1 MKRFPLYLSVLLLT
15 LALLLPCSCGR
26 RQNTFR
32 IGVAQCDDNEWRQR
46 MNREM
51 LSEADFAGNMTLEIR
66 TTTGSGRQQA
76 ADIDYFVS
84 SGVDLIIV
92 SPVDTAGVTPAIDR
106 ARAAGIP
113 IVMVDRK
120 CGKKNYT
127 AYIGTDNYQVGRD
140 AGLYIVARLKGR
152 GTVME
157 ITGKPGSTTAH
168 ERHRGFCDALATAP
182 GIRLTASVS
191 GQWHRKPAAALADSL
206 LAQLHAPD
214 FVFAHNDEM
223 ALGVCDAARRRGI
236 RIPVVGVDALPGKSG
251 GVELVEQGMLQATML
266 YPTAGDTI
274 VRVANA
280 ILTGQPFARE
290 TRLATAL
297 VDSTNAHLLN
307 LQIAQTAEREKRIDA
322 LSRRVS
328 LFLDHDATQNML
340 LTAAATILVLVAA
353 LLLLILRAYWT
364 KVKTNRELAEQTR
377 KLETQRDQLIALS
390 RQVEEATQSKLAFYT
405 NVSHDLRTPLTLISA
420 PAEQLLEDE
429 SLSRPQR
436 RLVILIRRNALILL
450 RLINQVLD
458 LRRDESGELK
468 LTRTTTDLRLTT
480 KEWSEAF
487 RTLAVHRHVRLTVSL
502 PCDGAPYMVG
512 AFDRGKLEAIF
523 YNLLSNAF
531 KFTPENGHVEV
542 TLSSEHDAGGRPW
555 VVLTV
560 QDNGQGIPAAHI
572 AHIFDRFYQVDVNH
586 SGTGIGLALVKA
598 FAEIHGGSVSVD
610 SAEGKGTTFAVRLPW
625 VAPQEGKPEAAGPDA
640 ETLEAG
646 EWTDEPEQPAP
657 ADDSR
662 PTVLV
667 TDDNADMRRYLAQ
680 LLEPAYR
687 VVTATDGRSGL
698 QRALTVL
705 PDLVICDIRMEEM
718 DGLKCLR
725 RLKSEVLTSHIP
737 VMILTAC
744 ALDDERVRGYEG
756 GADAY
761 MAKPFAPKELLA
773 RVRNLVAAHRQMHEV
788 LVQRGMTPGALPPEA
803 DRTFATRLH
812 ELVEARLQD
821 PELSVEDLGAE
832 LGLGR
837 SQFYRKVKALTNYSP
852 VELLRAARLKR
863 ASLLLAQTEKTV
875 AEIAYLVGFSSPSY
889 FAKCY
894 KDFFGE
900 SPTDF
905 LRRKRGE
912 A

>member
-1 MKRFPLYLSVLLLT
+1 MKFLSLNISVLLLS
-15 LALLLPCSCGR
+15 LALLLPCSCGK
-26 RQNTFR
+26 RQQTFR
-32 IGVAQCDDNEWRQR
+32 IGVSQCDKNEWRER
-46 MNREM
+46 MNQEM

-66 TTTGSGRQQA
+66 MATGGGRQQA
-76 ADIDYFVS
+76 ADIDNFIR
-84 SGVDLIIV
+84 SGVDLLIV
-92 SPVDTAGVTPAIDR
+92 SPFDTTGVTPAIDR
-106 ARAAGIP
+106 AQAAGIP
-113 IVMVDRK
+113 IVMVDRR
-120 CGKKNYT
+120 CGKGNYT

-140 AGLYIVARLKGR
+140 AGLYVVSRLKGR
-152 GTVME
+152 GVVME
-157 ITGKPGSTTAH
+157 ITGEPGSTPAH

-182 GIRLTASVS
+182 GIRLATSAS
-191 GQWHRKPAAALADSL
+191 GHWHRQPAAALADTL
-206 LAQLHAPD
+206 LERLPAPD

-236 RIPVVGVDALPGKSG
+236 TLPIIGVNALPGRDG
-251 GVELVEQGMLQATML
+251 GVELVERGVLQATMI
-266 YPTAGDTI
+266 YPTGGDTAI
-274 VRVANA
+274 RVANA

-290 TRLATAL
+290 TRLSTAL

-307 LQIAQTAEREKRIDA
+307 LQIAQTAEREKRIEA

-328 LFLDHDATQNML
+328 SFLDRDASQQML
-340 LTAAATILVLVAA
+340 LTAVATILVLVAA

-364 KVKTNRELAEQTR
+364 KVKTNRELADQTR

-405 NVSHDLRTPLTLISA
+405 NVSHDLRTPLTLIAA
-420 PAEQLLEDE
+420 PAEQLLDDE
-429 SLSRPQR
+429 SLSRPHR
-436 RLVILIRRNALILL
+436 RLVVLIRRNALILL

-480 KEWSEAF
+480 EEWSEAF
-487 RTLAVHRHVRLTVSL
+487 RTLAVRRHVRFTVNL
-502 PCDGAPYMVG
+502 PENGAPYMVG
-512 AFDRGKLEAIF
+512 AFDRGKLEAIY

-531 KFTPENGHVEV
+531 KFTPENGHVNV

-560 QDNGQGIPAAHI
+560 QDDGQGIPASHI
-572 AHIFDRFYQVDVNH
+572 SHIFDRFYQVDVNH
-586 SGTGIGLALVKA
+586 SGSGIGLALVKA
-598 FAEIHGGSVSVD
+598 FAEIHGGKASVE
-610 SAEGKGTTFAVRLPW
+610 SAEGKGTTFTVRLPW
-625 VAPQEGKPEAAGPDA
+625 VAPLAEKPEAAGPDA
-640 ETLEAG
+640 STLDAT
-646 EWTDEPEQPAP
+646 EWAEEPERPAP
-657 ADDSR
+657 DDGR
-662 PTVLV
+662 LPTVLV
-667 TDDNADMRRYLAQ
+667 IDDNADMRRYLSQ
-680 LLEPAYR
+680 LLAPDYR
-687 VVTATDGRSGL
+687 VVTATDGISGL
-698 QRALTVL
+698 QRALAVL
-705 PDLVICDIRMEEM
+705 PELVICDIRMEGM
-718 DGLKCLR
+718 DGLECLR
-725 RLKSEVLTSHIP
+725 RLKSEVQTSHIP
-737 VMILTAC
+737 VMMLTAC

-773 RVRNLVAAHRQMHEV
+773 RVRNLVAVHRQMHEV
-788 LVQRGMTPGALPPEA
+788 LAQRGMAPGAPQAEA

-812 ELVEARLQD
+812 ELIETRLQD

-863 ASLLLAQTEKTV
+863 AALLLAQTEKTV

-894 KDFFGE
+894 KEFFGE